1 LLQSFSADNGDD
13 AEEVPLDKE
22 DDAVGGYIEKFDRLD
37 ISGGIDGIA
46 NEDLFNEEVV
56 DKGNIFI

>member
-1 LLQSFSADNGDD
+1 MLQSFSADNGDD